1 MKKMKMLAIFSV
13 LGLLFQIGSVQAV
26 EIYSG
31 YGLSTGGAAV
41 CPVESCPACPV
52 VTIPAVPLNKYLEN
66 NGFKPN
72 DIKQVVPVPPAQPVM
87 TGGAASISA
96 VPLKDYAKDNGF
108 KPDKI
113 KQYVPVPPAK
123 PCPTGCVTPVAPVI
137 MQPILT
143 PAPQVIV
150 KPCPTGGAAPQSKYV
165 KGYW

>member
-1 MKKMKMLAIFSV
+1 MLAIFGL
-13 LGLLFQIGSVQAV
+13 LGLLFQIGSVQA
-26 EIYSG
+26 EPLMTYSG
-31 YGLSTGGAAV
+31 LGCSTGGAAAV
-41 CPVESCPACPV
+41 CPVEPCQTGAAVS
-52 VTIPAVPLNKYLEN
+52 IPAVPLNKFLEN

-72 DIKQVVPVPPAQPVM
+72 DIKQVVPVPPAQPVL

-113 KQYVPVPPAK
+113 KQYVPVPPVK
-123 PCPTGCVTPVAPVI
+123 PCPTGCAAPCPVI
-137 MQPILT
+137 MQPIIT

-150 KPCPTGGAAPQSKYV
+150 KPSTTGGAAPQSKYV